1 MSRVR
6 RPALLDVTG
15 VAEGITVKLRLRSR
29 ARSCACPP
37 QKSSDLLRF
46 IYVKLSPLAL
56 AVALLPLAA
65 HAEPASSDQD
75 ALKLPDLVIT
85 SGRQVETRQQATA
98 ATSVFTRQDIE
109 RLQVRSVAELL
120 ERVPGVS
127 VSRTGGAG
135 SQTGLFLRGTSTA
148 QTLILVDGQRI
159 SAAASG
165 TSSLEF
171 LSPEQIERVEVVRG
185 ARSALYGSDAIG
197 GVVQIFTRQGSGDG
211 LKPYGR
217 LAAGSNQTFERSFGL
232 SGGDAQTRFNLG
244 AALDESQGI
253 DATRDNFGANGDD
266 DAYRN
271 KSLSLSLSHRFN
283 DHLKVGFNA
292 LDQRGQ
298 SEFEDIFSA
307 SLPTTDFQLSSLS
320 SYIDG
325 NFGEAWNS
333 RLEIGHSEDKRDT
346 GNDQPNASADA
357 FYSFNTY
364 RDSANWVNTL
374 TINEGHKV
382 LLGADWYE
390 DRVTGSENFTEDS
403 RWNQAAFI
411 QHRYSAERFST
422 ELGLRHD
429 KNQQFGSTNS
439 WNAALSV
446 PLNASNDLTLSYS
459 EGFRAPTFNDLY
471 YPDFCFGGF
480 CSPSANPAL
489 KPETSKS
496 YEIQWRNRYSETGNL
511 ELSLYRIDLHD
522 AIVLDQNFIPQN
534 VQTARING
542 FEAAVKQELFGWQ
555 GNLSL
560 AFIDPRDRDN
570 GHTLSRRA
578 KRTLS
583 LDLDRQFGAFAVG
596 SSWRAVSGLYD
607 DAENTRELAG
617 YGLFS
622 LRGKWQATPE
632 VAFDLKLNNLFDKD
646 YAEATYSTANGRF
659 GYNNEGRTAL
669 FAVTWTPQL

>member
-1 MSRVR
+1 M
-6 RPALLDVTG
+6 
-15 VAEGITVKLRLRSR
+15 
-29 ARSCACPP
+29 
-37 QKSSDLLRF
+37 
-46 IYVKLSPLAL
+46 KLSRLAL

-65 HAEPASSDQD
+65 HADQASSHADSLELQP
-75 ALKLPDLVIT
+75 LIVT
-85 SGRQVETRQQATA
+85 SGRHAEPVQQATA
-98 ATSVFTRQDIE
+98 ATTVFTRKDIE

-135 SQTGLFLRGTSTA
+135 SQTGLFMRGTSTA
-148 QTLILVDGQRI
+148 QTLVLVDGQRI
-159 SAAASG
+159 AAASSG

-185 ARSALYGSDAIG
+185 ARSALYGSD
-197 GVVQIFTRQGSGDG
+197 VQIFTRQGSGDG
-211 LKPYGR
+211 LKPYVR
-217 LAAGSNQTFERSFGL
+217 LGAGSNQTFERSLGL
-232 SGGDAQTRFNLG
+232 SGGDGQTRFNLG
-244 AALDESQGI
+244 AALDETQGI

-271 KSLSLSLSHRFN
+271 KSLSLNVSHRFN
-283 DHLKVGFNA
+283 DDLKIGFSA

-298 SEFEDIFSA
+298 AEFEDIFST

-320 SYIDG
+320 SYIDA
-325 NFGEAWNS
+325 NLSKVWNS

-346 GNDQPNASADA
+346 GNDQPQASADA

-364 RDSANWVNTL
+364 RDSVNWVNTL
-374 TINEGHKV
+374 TLNERHQV

-390 DRVTGSENFTEDS
+390 DRLHSDTDFVEDS
-403 RWNQAAFI
+403 RWNQAAFV
-411 QHRYSAERFST
+411 QHRYSAEHFST

-429 KNQQFGSTNS
+429 KNQQFGSENS
-439 WNAALSV
+439 WNAALTV
-446 PLNASNDLTLSYS
+446 PFNADNDLILSYS

-471 YPDFCFGGF
+471 YPDFCFSGF
-480 CSPSANPAL
+480 CFPSANPDL

-496 YEIQWRNRYSETGNL
+496 YEAQWRSRYSETGAL
-511 ELSLYRIDLHD
+511 ELSLYRIDLQD

-542 FEAAVKQELFGWQ
+542 FEAALKQELFGWQ
-555 GNLSL
+555 SSL
-560 AFIDPRDRDN
+560 ALALIDPRDRDT
-570 GHTLSRRA
+570 GHTLARRA

-583 LDLDRQFGAFAVG
+583 LDLDRQFGKFAVG
-596 SSWRAVSGLYD
+596 TSWRAVSGRYD
-607 DAENTRELAG
+607 DADNTRELGG
-617 YGLFS
+617 YGLLS
-622 LRGKWQATPE
+622 LRGTWQASEE

-646 YAEATYSTANGRF
+646 YAEATYSTTNGRF
-659 GYNNEGRTAL
+659 GYNTEGRTAL

>member
-1 MSRVR
+1 M
-6 RPALLDVTG
+6 LDVTG
-15 VAEGITVKLRLRSR
+15 VAEGITVKLRLRPR
-29 ARSCACPP
+29 ARSCPCPP
-37 QKSSDLLRF
+37 QKSFDLLR
-46 IYVKLSPLAL
+46 ILYVKLSRLAL
-56 AVALLPLAA
+56 AVALLPLATHA
-65 HAEPASSDQD
+65 DPLELQPLVVTSGRHAEP
-75 ALKLPDLVIT
+75 I
-85 SGRQVETRQQATA
+85 QQATA
-98 ATSVFTRQDIE
+98 ATTVFTRKDIE

-135 SQTGLFLRGTSTA
+135 SQTGLFVRGTSTA
-148 QTLILVDGQRI
+148 QSLILVDGQRI
-159 SAAASG
+159 SAASSG

-171 LSPEQIERVEVVRG
+171 LSPDQIERVEVVRG

-211 LKPYGR
+211 LKPYVR
-217 LAAGSNQTFERSFGL
+217 LGVGSNQTFERSLGV
-232 SGGDAQTRFNLG
+232 SGGNAQTRFNLG
-244 AALDESQGI
+244 AALDETQGI

-271 KSLSLSLSHRFN
+271 KSLSLNLSHRFN
-283 DHLKVGFNA
+283 DDLKIGFSA

-298 SEFEDIFSA
+298 SEFEDIFST

-320 SYIDG
+320 SYIDA

-346 GNDQPNASADA
+346 GNDQPQAGADS

-364 RDSANWVNTL
+364 RDSINWVNTL
-374 TINEGHKV
+374 TLNERHQV

-390 DRVTGSENFTEDS
+390 DRLRSDTDFVEDS

-411 QHRYSAERFST
+411 QHRYSAEQFST

-429 KNQQFGSTNS
+429 KNQQFGSKNS
-439 WNAALSV
+439 WNAALTV
-446 PLNASNDLTLSYS
+446 PFNNDNDLILSYS

-480 CSPSANPAL
+480 CSASANPDL

-496 YEIQWRNRYSETGNL
+496 YEAQWRSRYSESGAL
-511 ELSLYRIDLHD
+511 ELSLYRIDLQD

-542 FEAAVKQELFGWQ
+542 FEAAVKQELYGWQ
-555 GNLSL
+555 GNLTL
-560 AFIDPRDRDN
+560 ALIDPRDRGT
-570 GHTLSRRA
+570 GHTLARRA

-583 LDLDRQFGAFAVG
+583 LDLDRPFGEFAVG
-596 SSWRAVSGLYD
+596 ASWRAVSGRYD
-607 DAENTRELAG
+607 DAANTRELSG
-617 YGLFS
+617 YGLLS
-622 LRGKWQATPE
+622 LRGKWQATEE

-646 YAEATYSTANGRF
+646 YAEATYSTTNGRF
-659 GYNNEGRTAL
+659 GYNSEGRTAL

>member
-1 MSRVR
+1 M
-6 RPALLDVTG
+6 
-15 VAEGITVKLRLRSR
+15 
-29 ARSCACPP
+29 
-37 QKSSDLLRF
+37 
-46 IYVKLSPLAL
+46 KLSRIAL
-56 AVALLPLAA
+56 AVALVPLVAQAEQSNAYQNSLALP
-65 HAEPASSDQD
+65 P
-75 ALKLPDLVIT
+75 LVVT
-85 SGRQVETRQQATA
+85 SGRQVEPLQQATA
-98 ATSVFTRQDIE
+98 ATTVFSRKDIE

-135 SQTGLFLRGTSTA
+135 SQTGLFMRGTSTA
-148 QTLILVDGQRI
+148 QTLVLVDGQRI
-159 SAAASG
+159 AAASSG

-211 LKPYGR
+211 LKPYVR
-217 LAAGSNQTFERSFGL
+217 LGAGSNQTFERSLGL

-244 AALDESQGI
+244 AALDETQGI

-271 KSLSLSLSHRFN
+271 QSLSLNLSHRFN
-283 DHLKVGFNA
+283 DDLKIGFSA

-298 SEFEDIFSA
+298 VEFEDIFST

-320 SYIDG
+320 SFIDA
-325 NFGEAWNS
+325 NLGEAWNS

-346 GNDQPNASADA
+346 GNDQPQASADS

-364 RDSANWVNTL
+364 RDSASWVNTL
-374 TINEGHKV
+374 ALSDHHQV

-390 DRVTGSENFTEDS
+390 DRLHSDTDFVEDS
-403 RWNQAAFI
+403 RWNRAAFI
-411 QHRYSAERFST
+411 QHRYNAEHFST

-429 KNQQFGSTNS
+429 KNQQFGSENT
-439 WNAALSV
+439 WNAALTV
-446 PLNASNDLTLSYS
+446 PFNADNDLILSYS

-480 CSPSANPAL
+480 CFPSANPDL

-496 YEIQWRNRYSETGNL
+496 YEAQWRSRYSETGAL
-511 ELSLYRIDLHD
+511 ELSLYRIDLQD

-542 FEAAVKQELFGWQ
+542 FEAALKQELFGWQ
-555 GNLSL
+555 GNLAL
-560 AFIDPRDRDN
+560 ALIDPRDRDT
-570 GHTLSRRA
+570 GHTLARRA

-583 LDLDRQFGAFAVG
+583 LDLDRQFGEFAVG
-596 SSWRAVSGLYD
+596 TSWRAVSGRYD
-607 DAENTRELAG
+607 DADNDTELSG

-622 LRGKWQATPE
+622 LRGKWQASQE

-659 GYNNEGRTAL
+659 GYNTEGRTAL